1 MGSQRQSSLGVRP
14 LGPYWFLT
22 SIMLASALLLPALS
36 LDSLTCYYCPLQHK
50 GKSCPNITSQC
61 LPHQRCSNS
70 RGHYGPVYILSAQG
84 CVDSDLCSS
93 HEMTSYR
100 GVEYNVSHTCCCKDQ
115 CNSMPKTDSN
125 LKMLLRIV
133 DIKDHTNVTFNG
145 LGEDSCANYKKP
157 RSSTIPDTAL

>member
-1 MGSQRQSSLGVRP
+1 
-14 LGPYWFLT
+14 
-22 SIMLASALLLPALS
+22 MLASALLLPALS
-36 LDSLTCYYCPLQHK
+36 LGSLTCYYCPLQHK

-115 CNSMPKTDSN
+115 CVRGGVACS
-125 LKMLLRIV
+125 
-133 DIKDHTNVTFNG
+133 G
-145 LGEDSCANYKKP
+145 
-157 RSSTIPDTAL
+157 RSGVSSERGIQQEKL